1 MNIMYKYA
9 ISCSFIFS
17 LLVLPIGDS
26 LAGSTRYVTDEL
38 TIPMRTGTTNRH
50 KIIKFIPS
58 GTRLSILET
67 SEDGS
72 YIKTQIDDTEGW
84 VEAKLLMDNPG
95 AKEQL
100 EKANRRLEAI
110 TQDNA
115 PLKQKIDQANKLIDD
130 LTGKNK
136 ELHQEKE
143 QLLTTLTKL
152 RDSAANPIKVAE
164 ENEQLK
170 QEIETKTHK
179 INALINEN
187 NTLKDQ
193 NIKEWFVIGAV
204 VSLGSLIFG
213 LIIPRI
219 SWRKRKSW
227 GEF

>member
-130 LTGKNK
+130 LTGKNQ

>member
-130 LTGKNK
+130 LTGKNQ

-152 RDSAANPIKVAE
+152 RNSAANPIKVAE